1 MRKEI
6 ALPHVWFMLRG
17 VKFLLPLGPRPP
29 CTQSLHLPIWQDT
42 CWGTCLQ
49 VCIVHQCLDPR
60 AGAVILRTHD
70 SRESYPGL
78 LALFCWVLDPP
89 RLPFLTP
96 VCGTL
101 LSDGQT
107 LVSSSLFRTQIL
119 QPAREERLDFTHWKE
134 LESCLSVELG
144 GRIKVPNWR
153 RVGAVNKTPLPP
165 PHPAPTHSWHLDR
178 CLLRC
183 ESRRILP
190 TVVVAARFIE
200 ALRKAQSWWP
210 CCWSFKIG
218 SDENFPFWKDCV
230 SWRSHGS
237 CLLFKKSIP
246 VPNPT
251 SHG

>member
-1 MRKEI
+1 MVHAQGCKVPS
-6 ALPHVWFMLRG
+6 A
-17 VKFLLPLGPRPP
+17 PRPP
-29 CTQSLHLPIWQDT
+29 PAMYTESAFPHPVGHVLGNMPSSLYRPSVPWSPSSGSGHP
-42 CWGTCLQ
+42 
-49 VCIVHQCLDPR
+49 
-60 AGAVILRTHD
+60 HD
-70 SRESYPGL
+70 SCESHPGP
-78 LALFCWVLDPP
+78 LALFCWVLDPLQ
-89 RLPFLTP
+89 LPFLTP

-119 QPAREERLDFTHWKE
+119 QPAREERLNFTHWKE

-144 GRIKVPNWR
+144 GRIKVPNWL

-165 PHPAPTHSWHLDR
+165 PHPSPTHSWHLDH

-237 CLLFKKSIP
+237 CFLFKKSIP